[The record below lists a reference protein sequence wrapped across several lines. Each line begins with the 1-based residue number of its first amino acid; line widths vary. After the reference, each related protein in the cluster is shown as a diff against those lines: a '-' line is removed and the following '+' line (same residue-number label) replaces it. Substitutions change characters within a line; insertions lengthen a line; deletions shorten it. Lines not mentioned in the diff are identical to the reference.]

1 MTSGAKAA
9 GKLTVAPIERVDL
22 VNEVVS
28 RVRDEILAG
37 RISSGEQLPAEA
49 EMVSRFGVSRTVI
62 REALRTLRAQGF
74 VEISRGRIPRVRP
87 ADAKHA
93 VESLG
98 FLLARNNQT
107 PLSLLE
113 VRRPLE
119 TEVAALAAQRA
130 TPEHLGR
137 LADNVQQLIE
147 AKSLTERI
155 DFDLKFHE
163 SLATA
168 TGNPI
173 FPLLFRVLAD
183 LLKDSLRKTHRRV
196 GVERTVVGHKAILK
210 AVESGDPEL
219 ARSAMA
225 EHISWAEEDLRGE

>member
-1 MTSGAKAA
+1 MTSAVKAA
-9 GKLTVAPIERVDL
+9 GKLVVAPIERVDL
-22 VNEVVS
+22 VNEVVN
-28 RVRDEILAG
+28 RVREEILGG

-62 REALRTLRAQGF
+62 REAMRTLRAQGF

-98 FLLARNNQT
+98 FLLARNHQT

-130 TPEHLGR
+130 TPEHLIR
-137 LADNVQQLIE
+137 LAENVQQLTE

-155 DFDLKFHE
+155 GIDLKFHE
-163 SLATA
+163 TLAMA

-173 FPLLFRVLAD
+173 FPLLFRVLAE
-183 LLKDSLRKTHRRV
+183 LLKDSLRKTHQRV
-196 GVERTVVGHKAILK
+196 GVERTVIGHHAILK
-210 AVESGDPEL
+210 AVKTGDPEL
-219 ARSAMA
+219 ARKAMA
-225 EHISWAEEDLRGE
+225 EHIVWAEEDLRGK